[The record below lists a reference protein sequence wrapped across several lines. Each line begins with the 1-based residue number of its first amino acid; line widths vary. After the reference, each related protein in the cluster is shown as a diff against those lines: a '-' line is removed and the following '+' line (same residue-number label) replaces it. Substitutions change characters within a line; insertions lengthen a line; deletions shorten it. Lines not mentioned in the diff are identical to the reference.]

1 MTFTVFFLLL
11 PERAP
16 KRHKGAGDEGAEEDM
31 EMEMGLFG
39 RRTPAART
47 KGPPGAK
54 KPQQQASTPGS
65 ASASSTKAKP
75 DEKPELRNDNNSVF
89 ISNLAY
95 TLAEPE
101 QKLKALFECCGPVD
115 QVRPVFSKA
124 GVFKGYGYIQFESK
138 ASVPAALKLDR
149 QEVEGRPMF
158 VSPCVDKNTNPDF
171 KVNGAGGS
179 EIGLGFVFLKC
190 IS

>member
-1 MTFTVFFLLL
+1 MTFTIFFLLP

-16 KRHKGAGDEGAEEDM
+16 KRHKGAGDDGAEEDM

-39 RRTPAART
+39 RRTPAACS
-47 KGPPGAK
+47 KGPPPGAK
-54 KPQQQASTPGS
+54 KPQQQASAS

-75 DEKPELRNDNNSVF
+75 DEKSELRNDDNSVF

-138 ASVPAALKLDR
+138 ASVPGALKLDR
-149 QEVEGRPMF
+149 QEVEGRPMY

-171 KVNGAGGS
+171 KVNGAGAS
-179 EIGLGFVFLKC
+179 ETGLGFAFLKC